1 MKPPRGL
8 IEGVFS
14 EWGDHKSRLSQGSLL
29 MKDSLIE
36 AKERKEAK
44 EKSLFDSASL
54 RIRTSVHGATR
65 PSPSVFQ
72 IL

>member
-1 MKPPRGL
+1 VKPPKGL
-8 IEGVFS
+8 VESVFS
-14 EWGDHKSRLSQGSLL
+14 EWGDHELRLSQGSLL

-44 EKSLFDSASL
+44 EKSLFDWASL